1 MPFSTTHGNDVLALI
16 FNSTALPGAY
26 TTNLHFALHT
36 ADPGIGGDQTTS
48 EVNTTQYQNYAR
60 ISKSRSGTG
69 DFTVSGK
76 TVQNATQV
84 LFASAGAASTGAAL
98 THLSIGVAASGAGR
112 ILHSAGTISPNITI
126 ANGVQPSFA
135 IGAITVTYT

>member
-1 MPFSTTHGNDVLALI
+1 MPFSTAHGNDLLALV

-26 TTNLHFALHT
+26 TTSLYFQLHT
-36 ADPGIGGDQTTS
+36 ADPGLGGDQTTS
-48 EVNTTQYQNYAR
+48 EVNTTQYQNYVR
-60 ISKSRSGTG
+60 ITKTRSGTT
-69 DFTVSGK
+69 DFTVTGK
-76 TVQNATQV
+76 VASNATAV
-84 LFASAGAASTGAAL
+84 TFATAGAGSTGATL

-112 ILHSAGTISPNITI
+112 ILHSAGTISPNVTI